1 MKAEVARCL
10 PWEAASVSTFALRST
25 TPYPSGVVG
34 LSTMHV
40 SGDRTGCLRRWEA
53 NVTIFHAVLTL
64 ATLLCSLVAG
74 LLFAFAVVIMPG
86 IRSLDDRGFIRAFQ
100 AIDRVIQNGQPL
112 FMFGWV
118 GSALAVIAAA
128 VLGMWEVSGSAR
140 LFIIVA
146 TLLYVLGVQLPTVV
160 INIPLNNEMQKLD
173 PDAMD
178 EPTRLRAR
186 AAFEAR
192 WNRWNAIR
200 TACAS
205 LASVVLMLALM
216 RV

>member
-1 MKAEVARCL
+1 M
-10 PWEAASVSTFALRST
+10 TF
-25 TPYPSGVVG
+25 
-34 LSTMHV
+34 
-40 SGDRTGCLRRWEA
+40 
-53 NVTIFHAVLTL
+53 FHAVLVL
-64 ATLLCSLVAG
+64 ATFLCSLVAG

-112 FMFGWV
+112 FMLVWV
-118 GSALAVIAAA
+118 GSALALIAAA
-128 VLGMWEVSGSAR
+128 VLGMWELSGSAR
-140 LFIIVA
+140 PLLIVA
-146 TLLYVLGVQLPTVV
+146 ALLYVLGVQLPTVM
-160 INIPLNNEMQKLD
+160 INIPLNNEIQKLD
-173 PDAMD
+173 PDAMN

-186 AAFEAR
+186 EAFESR

-205 LASVVLMLALM
+205 LASIVLMLVLM